1 MPLVGLCR
9 PNLIVIYVTIDNN
22 GVSTHELSH
31 SRAVVGAVAGD
42 GSRDGTGGDSHCFSP
57 FVLLLPMLLVSFSGR
72 ARKVIFLSNPRGECR
87 VEGAAITRC

>member
-31 SRAVVGAVAGD
+31 SRAVVGAVA
-42 GSRDGTGGDSHCFSP
+42 RDGTGGDSHCFSP